1 MINVKK
7 TMIALAI
14 SGVCLFSYSNE
25 FKAIIEVVESSI
37 VKTGTIYK
45 NITNWVEVDSVFNC
59 TDWTPDESTIDF
71 GVMFTQYQDCQQK
84 EERTKDL
91 YSVYNNGD
99 NVYEETVKESRVVT
113 NNYTQDS
120 IGIKNGIVSEREETW
135 SSWNNLSSVYGCL
148 EWSPKADTI
157 NYGEDFAQTR
167 NCSQDQERTKDIYN
181 VWADGSETF
190 NRTETENQTI
200 IVEETQN
207 KVGTKNFISSSREDV
222 WSNWNDVG
230 LHYNCDSWNPNVST
244 VNYGAS
250 FTQNRNCS
258 QNQERT
264 RNVYDVWADG
274 NETLNHVE
282 TGTQTINEQESQL
295 ATGTKNYVAST
306 STSNGSWTNSGS
318 LHSCS
323 SWTPSTSTVNSGQSF
338 TQTRVCKQ
346 NQVQTVTTYNHWA
359 NGTTTVASTTQNTKT
374 INQNQSRAATG
385 TKPIT
390 GHWVKKTSNK
400 ECGSGWQETPYPSGT
415 CTIGATYSARTIAG
429 TCGNYPLVE
438 YSGWKCE

>member
-1 MINVKK
+1 MINAKK
-7 TMIALAI
+7 TIIAIAL
-14 SGVCLFSYSNE
+14 SGICLFSYSNE
-25 FKAIIEVVESSI
+25 FKAIIEVVENSI
-37 VKTGTIYK
+37 VKTGTTYK
-45 NITNWVEVDSVFNC
+45 NITNWIEVDSVFNC
-59 TDWTPDESTIDF
+59 TDWTPDERTIDF
-71 GVMFTQYQDCQQK
+71 GVIFTQYQDCQQK

-99 NVYEETVKESRVVT
+99 NVYEETVTESRIVT

-120 IGIKNGIVSEREETW
+120 IGAKNGIVSEREE
-135 SSWNNLSSVYGCL
+135 S
-148 EWSPKADTI
+148 
-157 NYGEDFAQTR
+157 
-167 NCSQDQERTKDIYN
+167 
-181 VWADGSETF
+181 
-190 NRTETENQTI
+190 
-200 IVEETQN
+200 
-207 KVGTKNFISSSREDV
+207 

-230 LHYNCDSWNPNVST
+230 LHYNCNTWTPNVST
-244 VNYGAS
+244 VNYGDS

-258 QNQERT
+258 QDQNRT

-274 NETLNHVE
+274 TETLNKTE
-282 TGTQTINEQESQL
+282 SEAQTIIETETQG
-295 ATGTKNYVAST
+295 AIGTMNYVSST
-306 STSNGSWTNSGS
+306 STNNSSWTNSGS
-318 LHSCS
+318 LHSCT

-346 NQVQTVTTYNHWA
+346 SQVQTITTYNHWA
-359 NGTTTVASTTQNTKT
+359 DGTTTVKSTSQNTKT
-374 INQNQSRAATG
+374 IDQNQSRSATG